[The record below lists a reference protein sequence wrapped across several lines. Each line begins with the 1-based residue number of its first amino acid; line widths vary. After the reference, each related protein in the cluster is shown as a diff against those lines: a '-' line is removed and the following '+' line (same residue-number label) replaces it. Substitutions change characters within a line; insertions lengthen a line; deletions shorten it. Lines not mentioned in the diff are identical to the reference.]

1 LSWIKNDGLAKK
13 QKFDPTPESRQDC
26 DALPKEFNRLG
37 KSFEW
42 NKSKGNA
49 DD

>member
-1 LSWIKNDGLAKK
+1 MKNDDLAKK
-13 QKFDPTPESRQDC
+13 QKLDPTHDSRQDC
-26 DALPKEFNRLG
+26 NALLKTFNRSG

-49 DD
+49 DN